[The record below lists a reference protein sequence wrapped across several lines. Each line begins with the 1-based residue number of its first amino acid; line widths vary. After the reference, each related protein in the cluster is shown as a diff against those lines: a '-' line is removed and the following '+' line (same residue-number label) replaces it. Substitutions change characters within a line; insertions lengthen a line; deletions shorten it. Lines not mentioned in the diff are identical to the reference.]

1 MFVDEG
7 ELMKIWIKILTGII
21 IGALLGHFLPGGKAT
36 AETAAFISLLVIR
49 IGRYVVFPLVFFALI
64 VGTYELKREKRLF
77 RVYGRTILYLVL
89 STALLT
95 VVGVVSVLL
104 FSPDRIPIIIESE
117 VAFEI
122 TGFKE
127 SLFQVF
133 PTNMFEVLTASGHV
147 LLPVIFLA
155 FILGINLDFEIR
167 ITNPVVQ
174 ILDSLSRIFYH
185 LNSLVV
191 ELFGIGLI
199 AVTAGFFFTL
209 RISDLTLFKELFIIL
224 AFDLIL
230 VIFGIYPG
238 LLYLLG
244 GKENPYKWLYAVIG
258 PALTAFFTGDEYLA
272 IGMLVRHGRES
283 LGVPRRMGSAVYPLF
298 AFFGRAG
305 TAMVTGVSFILILRS
320 YSSLEISFTQILWT
334 LGFTFLTSLT
344 LGSVPGMGS
353 LVAISLLC
361 TIFGKGIQEGY
372 LILKP
377 AAPLLISAG
386 VILDVITSAFVAF
399 LLSSHEG
406 VRKEI
411 NVEDYL

>member
-1 MFVDEG
+1 
-7 ELMKIWIKILTGII
+7 MKIWIKVLTGII
-21 IGALLGHFLPGGKAT
+21 LGGLLGYFLPGSKAT
-36 AETAAFISLLVIR
+36 VETTAFISLLIIR

-64 VGTYELKREKRLF
+64 VGTYELKRAKRLF
-77 RVYGRTILYLVL
+77 RVYGRTLLYLVL
-89 STALLT
+89 STVLLT
-95 VVGVVSVLL
+95 IVGVLSVLL
-104 FSPDRIPIIIESE
+104 FSPERIPIIIESA

-133 PTNMFEVLTASGHV
+133 PTNMFEVLTASGKV
-147 LLPVIFLA
+147 LLPLIFLA

-199 AVTAGFFFTL
+199 AVTASFFFTL
-209 RISDLTLFKELFIIL
+209 KISDLTLFKELFIIL

-230 VIFGIYPG
+230 IIFGIYPG

-258 PALTAFFTGDEYLA
+258 PALTAFITGDEYLA

-283 LGVPRRMGSAVYPLF
+283 LGVPRRVGSTVYPLF

-305 TAMVTGVSFILILRS
+305 TAMVTGVSFILILKS

-361 TIFGKGIQEGY
+361 SIFGKGIQEGY

-386 VILDVITSAFVAF
+386 VILDVVTSAFIA
-399 LLSSHEG
+399 LLISRHEG

-411 NVEDYL
+411 EVVDYL